1 MARAERR
8 VRRAGE
14 PLIMTEHAAFDHTF
28 TAVLQGDMGPHKWT
42 CAILHGSRAILGT
55 GTSVPVIAEVDGV
68 RISTSML
75 PHKGDHML
83 AVKQSVLDAIGK
95 AAGDQVTVRLTSPDA
110 A

>member
-1 MARAERR
+1 MTDRA
-8 VRRAGE
+8 
-14 PLIMTEHAAFDHTF
+14 PLDHAF

-42 CAILHGSRAILGT
+42 CAILHDSRRILGT
-55 GTSVPVIAEVDGV
+55 GKSVPVIAEVDGV

-95 AAGDQVTVRLTSPDA
+95 GAGDEVAVRLMSPDA
-110 A
+110 ESGSD